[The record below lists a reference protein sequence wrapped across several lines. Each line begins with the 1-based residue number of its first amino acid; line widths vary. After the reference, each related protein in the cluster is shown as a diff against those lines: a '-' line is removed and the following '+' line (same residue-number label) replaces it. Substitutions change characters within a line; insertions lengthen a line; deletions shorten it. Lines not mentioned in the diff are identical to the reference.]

1 MTDTLYDRL
10 GGEDAIGAVVDEFYD
25 RVMAD
30 EQVAHFFDD
39 VDMQKQ
45 RAHQTQFISSV
56 AGGPVEYTGGEMEAV
71 HDGMGID
78 HDEFDAIAT
87 HLDDALGEFD
97 VGDDDREAVL
107 EAIES
112 HREPI
117 VVAAD

>member
-10 GGEDAIGAVVDEFYD
+10 GGEDAIAQVVDRFYD

-30 EQVAHFFDD
+30 EQVAHYFED

-56 AGGPVEYTGGEMEAV
+56 TGGPVEYTGEEMEAA
-71 HDGMGID
+71 HEEMGISPAD
-78 HDEFDAIAT
+78 FKAIAT
-87 HLDDALGEFD
+87 HLDDTLAEFD
-97 VGDDDREAVL
+97 VGEEDRQAVL

-112 HREPI
+112 YRDDI
-117 VVAAD
+117 VTAPN